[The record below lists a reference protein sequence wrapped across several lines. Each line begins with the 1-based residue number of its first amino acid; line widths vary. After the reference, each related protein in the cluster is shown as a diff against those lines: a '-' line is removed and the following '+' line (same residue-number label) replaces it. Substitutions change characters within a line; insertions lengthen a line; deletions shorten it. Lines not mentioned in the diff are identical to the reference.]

1 MVLVIA
7 LFTITVNMNQTEQLL
22 KEYSFRII
30 LGSASPRRQELL
42 KGLGFDFINKPIH
55 ADESFPA
62 DLKAQEIPLYLAEKK
77 ADAYPDEL
85 KENELLI
92 TADTIV
98 WCEGKVLNKPL
109 NFVEGKKMLE
119 SLSGK
124 MHEVF
129 TAVCLK
135 SSNKQT
141 TFFDSSK
148 VYFKTLKTHE
158 IEYYLTNFSPYDK
171 AGSYGVQDWIGYVGI
186 DRIDGSFY
194 NVMGL
199 PVKEL
204 YEELIKF

>member
-1 MVLVIA
+1 
-7 LFTITVNMNQTEQLL
+7 MNTTEKLL
-22 KEYSFRII
+22 KEFPYKLI

-42 KGLGFDFINKPIH
+42 KSLGFEFLNKPIN
-55 ADESFPA
+55 ADEDFPA
-62 DLKAQEIPLYLAEKK
+62 DLKAQEIPIYLAEKK
-77 ADAYPDEL
+77 ADAYPEEL
-85 KENELLI
+85 KENEILI

-98 WCEGKVLNKPL
+98 WCEGKVLNKPV

-135 SSNKQT
+135 GANKQT
-141 TFFDSSK
+141 TFHDTSK
-148 VYFKTLKTHE
+148 VYFKKLSSSE
-158 IEYYLTNFSPYDK
+158 IEYYLTNYSPYDK
-171 AGSYGVQDWIGYVGI
+171 AGGYGVQDWIGYIGI
-186 DRIDGSFY
+186 DKIEGSFY
-194 NVMGL
+194 TVMGL

>member
-1 MVLVIA
+1 MQQVEEIIKNFPYKL
-7 LFTITVNMNQTEQLL
+7 
-22 KEYSFRII
+22 I
-30 LGSASPRRQELL
+30 LGSGSPRRQELV
-42 KGLGFDFINKPIH
+42 KSLGFEFLLKPIN

-85 KENELLI
+85 EEGQLLI

-98 WCEGKVLNKPL
+98 WLEGKVLNKP
-109 NFVEGKKMLE
+109 VKYDDAIKMLE

-135 SSNKQT
+135 SANKQT
-141 TFFDSSK
+141 TFFDVSK
-148 VYFKTLKTHE
+148 VYFKKLKREE
-158 IEYYLTNFSPYDK
+158 IEYYVANFNVYDK
-171 AGSYGVQDWIGYVGI
+171 AGGYGVQDWLGYIGI
-186 DRIDGSFY
+186 DKIEGSFY
-194 NVMGL
+194 TVMGL

-204 YEELIKF
+204 YEELVKF